1 MNIDINMYHIHCF
14 YNSCVENGILCK
26 CGGLQT
32 ALRAAYLPLPTYL
45 PTYIPT
51 FPTLVKRK
59 EACRWIVGGTITFLS
74 P

>member
-45 PTYIPT
+45 PTFPT

-59 EACRWIVGGTITFLS
+59 EACWWTVDGTSLS

>member
-32 ALRAAYLPLPTYL
+32 ALRA
-45 PTYIPT
+45 
-51 FPTLVKRK
+51 R
-59 EACRWIVGGTITFLS
+59 LS
-74 P
+74 S